1 MIPGVEYTRHIPK
14 AMREFRYKVVY
25 SDTAM
30 FKPGDEVYKVREKP
44 GKLLIGHTFH
54 RSLAFDPK
62 TLECHSIIDGRLLA
76 RVEPIK

>member
-44 GKLLIGHTFH
+44 GKLLIGFTFH
-54 RSLAFDPK
+54 RSLDFDPE
-62 TLECHSIIDGRLLA
+62 TLECYSIVDGRLLA
-76 RVEPIK
+76 KVERIK